1 MDEKTRSMIS
11 EPDENGVRY
20 YSIEGPEAGY
30 GQQGSPQSSPQQSS
44 PEFSGDT
51 NEPDS
56 FGAEAFAAQGAPAG
70 AGFSGGP
77 NGSRGPG
84 GSGGF
89 RPAKGSKKKP
99 IIIFACILLAVIL
112 LGVACSRLDS
122 GEDSKYADLSDDHIS
137 VLYITG
143 TISGED
149 TSSLTGSES
158 YNHQWV
164 LNRLNDAIYNSNNKG
179 LILFVDSPGGGVYET
194 DEIYMKLLE
203 YKKTGRPLYS
213 AMGSVAASGGY
224 YISAPADKILAN
236 RNCWTGSI
244 GVIVGTFYDISEL
257 MDKYGIKAQNITS
270 GKNKAMGAM
279 TEPMSKEQKAIYQ
292 SLVDEAYEQFVG
304 IVAEGRHMK
313 RSQVKKLA
321 DGRIYTAKQAVENG
335 LIDQIGTLED
345 AISDMRSSYGLTDCS
360 VSEMKYQNNSLFDS
374 IFNRLTKLEQNRG
387 KGDVAA
393 LLELMQEQ
401 GKVPVSYMSEIQK

>member
-1 MDEKTRSMIS
+1 MDENRRNVIS

-20 YSIEGPEAGY
+20 YSIEGPGKNLPPLPEQGEHREYGEQAGQQDPAGY
-30 GQQGSPQSSPQQSS
+30 PG
-44 PEFSGDT
+44 
-51 NEPDS
+51 
-56 FGAEAFAAQGAPAG
+56 
-70 AGFSGGP
+70 
-77 NGSRGPG
+77 GPG
-84 GSGGF
+84 GPGGPDGF
-89 RPAKGSKKKP
+89 VPRKRSKKKP
-99 IIIFACILLAVIL
+99 IIIFACVLLAVVL
-112 LGVACSRLDS
+112 LGVACSRMDS
-122 GEDSKYADLSDDHIS
+122 GEDSKYADLRDDHIS

-149 TSSLTGSES
+149 TSSLTGGET

-164 LNRLNDAIYNSNNKG
+164 LNRLDDAIRNTNNKG
-179 LILFVDSPGGGVYET
+179 LILYVDSPGGGVYET

-203 YKKTGRPLYS
+203 YKRTGRPLYS
-213 AMGSVAASGGY
+213 AMGSMAASGGY

-257 MDKYGIKAQNITS
+257 MDKYGIKAHNITS
-270 GKNKAMGAM
+270 GRNKAMGSM
-279 TEPMSKEQKAIYQ
+279 TEPMTKEQEAIFQ
-292 SLVDEAYEQFVG
+292 SLVDEAYQQFTG

-313 RSQVKKLA
+313 LSKVKKLA

-335 LIDQIGTLED
+335 LIDGIGTLED
-345 AISDMRSSYGLTDCS
+345 AISDMRGSYGLESCS
-360 VSEMKYQNNSLFDS
+360 VSEMKYKNDSFLGSVFGSL
-374 IFNRLTKLEQNRG
+374 NRLKESSP

-401 GKVPVSYMSEIQK
+401 GKTPISYMSELQK